1 MYWGNKQQV
10 QRGLNNSTK
19 SVQKKLRMNAG
30 DRKAIS
36 ASSVL
41 CKAQLLQAGLHCCL
55 GTAVLS
61 PAKNTLLQPREP
73 HTKENS
79 GNH

>member
-1 MYWGNKQQV
+1 
-10 QRGLNNSTK
+10 
-19 SVQKKLRMNAG
+19 MNAE

-41 CKAQLLQAGLHCCL
+41 CKAQPLQAGLHCCL

-61 PAKNTLLQPREP
+61 PAKNTLLQPGEP
-73 HTKENS
+73 HTKESS
-79 GNH
+79 GNHYVWQGVMPQQLTAELSF